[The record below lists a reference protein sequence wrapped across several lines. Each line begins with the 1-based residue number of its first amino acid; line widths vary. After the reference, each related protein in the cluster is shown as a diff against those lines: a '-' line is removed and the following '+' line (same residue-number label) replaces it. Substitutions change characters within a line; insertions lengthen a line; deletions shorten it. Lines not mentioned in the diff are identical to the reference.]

1 VRFTRVQASEVAKNA
16 IRFEAGGQSGERW
29 IRGRVASKI
38 ALMADARTPP
48 EIWLV
53 RHGETAWSTA
63 GRHTGRT
70 DVPLTDVGREQAR
83 ALRAILGGRRFASVL
98 TSPLAR
104 ARETCSLAGFGDVA
118 EPLDDLREWDYG
130 AYEGRT
136 TASIREE
143 RPGWTVWSGGVP
155 EGETAEQVGERARR
169 VLARVEGADGE
180 VALFSHAHFLRV
192 LAATWLGLPPVDGR
206 LFRLDTASVSRLG
219 WERET
224 RVFLTWNED
233 WRLVREALAGAP

>member
-1 VRFTRVQASEVAKNA
+1 MTDDRR
-16 IRFEAGGQSGERW
+16 
-29 IRGRVASKI
+29 
-38 ALMADARTPP
+38 PP
-48 EIWLV
+48 EVWLV
-53 RHGETAWSTA
+53 RHGETEWSTA

-70 DVPLTDVGREQAR
+70 DVPLTDAGREQAR
-83 ALRAILGGRRFASVL
+83 ALSDILGGRRFALVL

-104 ARETCSLAGFGDVA
+104 ARETCRLAGYGDVA

-130 AYEGRT
+130 EYEGRT

-143 RPGWTVWSGGVP
+143 RPGWTVWSGGAP
-155 EGETAEQVGERARR
+155 GGESTEQVGERARR
-169 VLARVEGADGE
+169 VLARVESVGGE

-192 LAATWLGLPPVDGR
+192 LGAVWLGLPPTDGR